1 MQHELNMENALNG
14 AFVEKVLAANW
25 RGGNVPGKITGAAID
40 TRKILPGEIFV
51 AIKTA
56 NRDGHDFLETA
67 RERGAAGALVSRFV
81 PEIAIPQIVVSDTV
95 SALQKLAAAH
105 RIENF
110 RVGKTVVGVTG
121 SVGKTSTKD
130 LLALIFSQE
139 APTLATEKNLNNTLG
154 VPLTLLKLDPAI
166 HRFAV
171 VEAGMS
177 VPGELGVSA
186 GMIFPDVALITNVKP
201 AHLEGLGTMENIA
214 REKASL
220 AADVHDGSVIFNAD
234 LLQYESFRKIGAAF
248 ADVLVRNADEAA
260 QAELWVR
267 SGEGKI
273 AYFADRVACE
283 ILDCG
288 NHVFYLKLRGSSDR
302 EESVFTV
309 RNVSRG
315 LAENAALAICAAG
328 EHVAPEKIQAAL
340 DAWKPSAN
348 RGEVRERADGSKIFV
363 DCYNAS
369 PASMLDSAESFVK
382 RFPGTPEMARLFVLG
397 GMGELGE
404 TSEALHR
411 EVGEKLPL
419 CPETD
424 FLALFGGNASKI
436 GQGAIGN
443 AFPAERVRTFE
454 SIDELR
460 EYITAFRG
468 NVMLKGSR
476 AFALER
482 AIPER

>member
-1 MQHELNMENALNG
+1 MENVLNG
-14 AFVEKVLAANW
+14 AFVEKTLGAKW
-25 RGGNVPGKITGAAID
+25 RGGNVPGKIAGAAID

-81 PEIAIPQIVVSDTV
+81 PEVALPQIVVPDTV
-95 SALQKLAAAH
+95 AALQKLAAVH

-110 RVGKTVVGVTG
+110 RVGKTVFGVTG

-130 LLALIFSQE
+130 LLALILSQE

-154 VPLTLLKLDPAI
+154 VPLTLLKINPEV

-186 GMIFPDVALITNVKP
+186 QMIFPDVALVTNVKP

-234 LLQYESFRKIGAAF
+234 LLQYESFRKIRAAL
-248 ADVLVRNADEAA
+248 ADVLSRNAEEAA
-260 QAELWVR
+260 LTESWKQSDEF
-267 SGEGKI
+267 EI
-273 AYFADRVACE
+273 AYFADSVACE
-283 ILDCG
+283 ILDAG
-288 NHVFYLKLRGSSDR
+288 NNVFYLKIQATHEKEG
-302 EESVFTV
+302 VFTV
-309 RNVSRG
+309 RNISRG
-315 LAENAALAICAAG
+315 LAENAALAIQAAS
-328 EHVAPEKIQAAL
+328 EFVSPEKIQAAL

-348 RGEVRERADGSKIFV
+348 RGEVRERACGGKIFV

-369 PASMLDSAESFVK
+369 PASMLDSADAFAT
-382 RFPGTPEMARLFVLG
+382 RFAGTPEMPRLFVLG

-404 TSEALHR
+404 TSEPLHR

-419 CPETD
+419 CAETD
-424 FLALFGGNASKI
+424 FLALFGGNAAQI
-436 GQGAIGN
+436 GQGAVAAG
-443 AFPAERVRTFE
+443 FPRERVHMFDD
-454 SIDELR
+454 IVELR
-460 EYITAFRG
+460 EFIAAFRG

-476 AFALER
+476 TFALER
-482 AIPER
+482 AIPA

>member
-1 MQHELNMENALNG
+1 MENVLNG
-14 AFVEKVLAANW
+14 AFAARALGAEW

-40 TRKILPGEIFV
+40 TRKILSGEIFV

-81 PEIAIPQIVVSDTV
+81 PEVALPQLVVPDTIA
-95 SALQKLAAAH
+95 ALQKLAAAH

-110 RVGKTVVGVTG
+110 RVGKTVFGVTG

-130 LLALIFSQE
+130 LLALILSQE

-154 VPLTLLKLDPAI
+154 VPLTLLKLDPEMY
-166 HRFAV
+166 RFAV

-186 GMIFPDVALITNVKP
+186 QMIYPDCALITNVKP
-201 AHLEGLGTMENIA
+201 AHLEGLKTMENIA

-220 AADVHDGSVIFNAD
+220 AADVYDGRVIFNAD
-234 LLQYESFRKIGAAF
+234 LLQYESFRNI
-248 ADVLVRNADEAA
+248 EAA
-260 QAELWVR
+260 YAEVLCRTEDECALAEKWEA
-267 SGEGKI
+267 SD
-273 AYFADRVACE
+273 ACRVADGSRPVSCE
-283 ILDCG
+283 ILDAG
-288 NHVFYLKLRGSSDR
+288 ANAFYLKFPGED
-302 EESVFTV
+302 ESGTRVFVV

-315 LAENAALAICAAG
+315 LAENAALAIVAG
-328 EHVAPEKIQAAL
+328 LAEGLVPEKIQAAL

-348 RGEVRERADGSKIFV
+348 RGEVRERAGGGKIFV

-369 PASMLDSAESFVK
+369 PASMLDSAESFAN
-382 RFPGTPEMARLFVLG
+382 RFPGTPEMPRLFVLG
-397 GMGELGE
+397 GMGELGAE
-404 TSEALHR
+404 SEALHFG
-411 EVGEKLPL
+411 VGEKLPL
-419 CPETD
+419 CAETD
-424 FLALFGGNASKI
+424 CLALFGGNAAQI
-436 GQGAIGN
+436 GQGSVARG
-443 AFPAERVRTFE
+443 FPQGRVRVFDDIE
-454 SIDELR
+454 ALR
-460 EYITAFRG
+460 DFIAAFRG

-482 AIPER
+482 AIPDA

>member
-1 MQHELNMENALNG
+1 MENVLNG
-14 AFVEKVLAANW
+14 AFVEKTLGAKW

-40 TRKILPGEIFV
+40 TRKILSGEIFI

-81 PEIAIPQIVVSDTV
+81 PEVALPQIVVPDTV
-95 SALQKLAAAH
+95 AALQKLAAAH

-110 RVGKTVVGVTG
+110 RVGKTVFGVTG

-130 LLALIFSQE
+130 LLALILSQE

-154 VPLTLLKLDPAI
+154 VPLTLLKLDPEI

-186 GMIFPDVALITNVKP
+186 QMIFPDVALITNVKP
-201 AHLEGLGTMENIA
+201 AHLEGLKTMENIA

-234 LLQYESFRKIGAAF
+234 LLQYESFRKICAAL
-248 ADVLVRNADEAA
+248 ADVLSRNAEEAA
-260 QAELWVR
+260 LAESWTQ
-267 SGEGKI
+267 SDACEI
-273 AYFADRVACE
+273 AYFADHVRCE
-283 ILDCG
+283 ILG
-288 NHVFYLKLRGSSDR
+288 AGENVFYLKLQSSGEKR
-302 EESVFTV
+302 ESVFVV

-315 LAENAALAICAAG
+315 LAENAALAIQSASDF
-328 EHVAPEKIQAAL
+328 VSPEKIQAAL

-348 RGEVRERADGSKIFV
+348 RGEVRERVSGGKIFV

-369 PASMLDSAESFVK
+369 PASMLDSAEAFAK
-382 RFPGTPEMARLFVLG
+382 RFAGTPEMPRLFVLG

-404 TSEALHR
+404 TSESLHFS
-411 EVGEKLPL
+411 VGEKLPL
-419 CPETD
+419 CAETD
-424 FLALFGGNASKI
+424 SLALFGGNAAQI
-436 GQGAIGN
+436 GQGAIEAG
-443 AFPAERVRTFE
+443 FPRERVRVFTD
-454 SIDELR
+454 IDALR
-460 EYITAFRG
+460 EFITAFRG

-482 AIPER
+482 AIPEN

>member
-1 MQHELNMENALNG
+1 MDKILNG
-14 AFVEKVLAANW
+14 AFVAEALGAEW
-25 RGGNVPGKITGAAID
+25 RGGNIPGKIAGAAID

-81 PEIAIPQIVVSDTV
+81 PEVALPQIVIPDTV
-95 SALQKLAAAH
+95 AALQKLAKTH

-110 RVGKTVVGVTG
+110 RVGKTVIGVTG

-130 LLALIFSQE
+130 LLAQIFSQE

-154 VPLTLLKLDPAI
+154 VPLTLLKLDPEI

-186 GMIFPDVALITNVKP
+186 AMIFPDIALITNVKP

-220 AADVHDGSVIFNAD
+220 AADVHDGCVIFNAD
-234 LLQYESFRKIGAAF
+234 LLQYESFRKIEAAF
-248 ADVLVRNADEAA
+248 ASVLSRNAEEAA
-260 QAELWVR
+260 LTESWKQ
-267 SGEGKI
+267 SGASGI
-273 AYFADRVACE
+273 AYFSDGVTCE
-283 ILDCG
+283 ILDAG
-288 NHVFYLKLRGSSDR
+288 ENVFYLKIQEMHEKEG
-302 EESVFTV
+302 VFTV

-315 LAENAALAICAAG
+315 LAENAALAICAAWHEG
-328 EHVAPEKIQAAL
+328 ISPEKIQAAL

-348 RGEVRERADGSKIFV
+348 RGEVRERVGGGKIFV

-382 RFPGTPEMARLFVLG
+382 RFPADSGTTRLFVLG
-397 GMGELGE
+397 GMGELGAQ
-404 TSEALHR
+404 SEALHFG
-411 EVGEKLPL
+411 VGEKLPL
-419 CPETD
+419 CAKTD
-424 FLALFGGNASKI
+424 FLALFGGNAVQI
-436 GQGAIGN
+436 GQGAIASG
-443 AFPAERVRTFE
+443 FPQSRVRVFDD
-454 SIDELR
+454 IDALR
-460 EYITAFRG
+460 SFIAAFHG

-482 AIPER
+482 AIPEN

>member
-1 MQHELNMENALNG
+1 MENVLNG
-14 AFVEKVLAANW
+14 AFVEKALAANW
-25 RGGNVPGKITGAAID
+25 RGGNVPGKIVGAAID
-40 TRKILPGEIFV
+40 TRRIQPGEIFV

-81 PEIAIPQIVVSDTV
+81 PEVAIPQIVVPDTV
-95 SALQKLAAAH
+95 AALQKLAAAH
-105 RIENF
+105 RLENF

-154 VPLTLLKLDPAI
+154 VPLTLLKLDPEI
-166 HRFAV
+166 QRFAV

-186 GMIFPDVALITNVKP
+186 EMIFADIAVITNVKP

-220 AADVHDGSVIFNAD
+220 AADRHDGSVIFNAD
-234 LLQYESFRKIGAAF
+234 LLQYESFRKIEAAF
-248 ADVLVRNADEAA
+248 ADVLVRNAEEAA
-260 QAELWVR
+260 LAEAWIR
-267 SGEGKI
+267 SEEGEI

-283 ILDCG
+283 IQDCG
-288 NHVFYLKLRGSSDR
+288 NNVFYLKLRGSADG
-302 EESVFTV
+302 EEAVFAV

-315 LAENAALAICAAG
+315 LAENAALAICAAC
-328 EHVAPEKIQAAL
+328 EHVSPEKIQAAL

-348 RGEVRERADGSKIFV
+348 RGEVRERANGSKIFV

-369 PASMLDSAESFVK
+369 PASMLDSAESFAK
-382 RFPGTPEMARLFVLG
+382 RFPADSGTARLFVLG
-397 GMGELGE
+397 GMGELGAE
-404 TSEALHR
+404 SEALHFG
-411 EVGEKLPL
+411 VGEKLPL
-419 CPETD
+419 CTETD
-424 FLALFGGNASKI
+424 FLALFGGNAAKI
-436 GQGAIGN
+436 GQGAVACG
-443 AFPAERVRTFE
+443 FPQERVREF
-454 SIDELR
+454 SDINELR
-460 EYITAFRG
+460 EFITAFRG

>member
-1 MQHELNMENALNG
+1 MENVLNG
-14 AFVEKVLAANW
+14 AFVEKTLGAKW
-25 RGGNVPGKITGAAID
+25 RGGNVPGKIAGAAID

-81 PEIAIPQIVVSDTV
+81 PEVALPQIVVPDTV
-95 SALQKLAAAH
+95 AALQKLAAAH

-110 RVGKTVVGVTG
+110 RVGKTVFGVTG

-130 LLALIFSQE
+130 LLALILSQE

-154 VPLTLLKLDPAI
+154 VPLTLLKINPEV

-186 GMIFPDVALITNVKP
+186 QMIFPDVALVTNVKP

-220 AADVHDGSVIFNAD
+220 AADVHDGRVIFNAD
-234 LLQYESFRKIGAAF
+234 LLQYESFRKIRAAI
-248 ADVLVRNADEAA
+248 ADVLSRNAEEAA
-260 QAELWVR
+260 LTESWKQSDEF
-267 SGEGKI
+267 GI
-273 AYFADRVACE
+273 AYFADSVACE
-283 ILDCG
+283 ILDAG
-288 NHVFYLKLRGSSDR
+288 NNVFYLKIQATHEKKG
-302 EESVFTV
+302 VFTV

-315 LAENAALAICAAG
+315 LAENAALAIQAAS
-328 EHVAPEKIQAAL
+328 EFVSPEKIQTAL

-348 RGEVRERADGSKIFV
+348 RGEVRERACGGKIFV

-369 PASMLDSAESFVK
+369 PASMLDSADAFAK
-382 RFPGTPEMARLFVLG
+382 RFAGTQEMPRLFVLG
-397 GMGELGE
+397 GMGELGAQ
-404 TSEALHR
+404 SEALHFG
-411 EVGEKLPL
+411 VGEKLPL
-419 CPETD
+419 CAETD
-424 FLALFGGNASKI
+424 FLALFGGNAAQI
-436 GQGAIGN
+436 GQGAIAAG
-443 AFPAERVRTFE
+443 FPRERVRAFDD
-454 SIDELR
+454 IVALR
-460 EYITAFRG
+460 EFIAAFRG

-482 AIPER
+482 AIPV

>member
-1 MQHELNMENALNG
+1 MENALNG
-14 AFVEKVLAANW
+14 AFVEKALATKW
-25 RGGNVPGKITGAAID
+25 CGGNVPGKIVGAAID
-40 TRKILPGEIFV
+40 TRKVQKGEIFV

-56 NRDGHDFLETA
+56 SRDGHDFLEAA

-81 PEIAIPQIVVSDTV
+81 PEVAIPQIVVPDTV
-95 SALQKLAAAH
+95 EALQKLASAH
-105 RIENF
+105 RLENF

-139 APTLATEKNLNNTLG
+139 APTLSTEKNLNNTLG
-154 VPLTLLKLDPAI
+154 VPLTLLRLNPEI

-186 GMIFPDVALITNVKP
+186 GMIFADIAVITNVKP

-220 AADVHDGSVIFNAD
+220 AADVYDGSVIFNAD
-234 LLQYESFRKIGAAF
+234 LLQYESFRKIETAF
-248 ADVLVRNADEAA
+248 ADVLVRNEDEAA
-260 QAELWVR
+260 QAEAWIR

-273 AYFADRVACE
+273 AYCTDRVTCV
-283 ILDCG
+283 IQDCG
-288 NHVFYLKLRGSSDR
+288 NNVFYLKLRGSADG
-302 EESVFTV
+302 EEAVFAV

-315 LAENAALAICAAG
+315 LAENAALAICAACDY
-328 EHVAPEKIQAAL
+328 VSPEKIQAAL

-369 PASMLDSAESFVK
+369 PASMLDSAESFAK
-382 RFPGTPEMARLFVLG
+382 RFPADPGTARLFVLG
-397 GMGELGE
+397 GMGELGAG
-404 TSEALHR
+404 SEALHFG
-411 EVGEKLPL
+411 VGEKLPL
-419 CPETD
+419 CATTD

-436 GQGAIGN
+436 GQGAVARG
-443 AFPAERVRTFE
+443 FPQERVYEFSE
-454 SIDELR
+454 IDALR
-460 EYITAFRG
+460 DFIAAFRG

-482 AIPER
+482 AIPES

>member
-1 MQHELNMENALNG
+1 MKNILDG
-14 AFVEKVLAANW
+14 AFVEKTLGSKW
-25 RGGNVPGKITGAAID
+25 LGGSVPGKIAGAAID
-40 TRKILPGEIFV
+40 TRKIQSGEIFV

-67 RERGAAGALVSRFV
+67 RERGAAGALVSSFV
-81 PEIAIPQIVVSDTV
+81 PEVAIPQVVVPDTV
-95 SALQKLAAAH
+95 AALQKLAAAH
-105 RIENF
+105 RLENF

-154 VPLTLLKLDPAI
+154 VPLTLLKLNPEI

-186 GMIFPDVALITNVKP
+186 GMIFPDIALITNVKP

-220 AADVHDGSVIFNAD
+220 AADVYDGSVIFNAD
-234 LLQYESFRKIGAAF
+234 LLQYESFRKIGAAV
-248 ADVLVRNADEAA
+248 ADVLVHNAEEAA
-260 QAELWVR
+260 QAESWVR
-267 SGEGKI
+267 SGEAEI
-273 AYFADRVACE
+273 AYCSERIDCE

-288 NHVFYLKLRGSSDR
+288 NHVFYLKLRSSEDGK
-302 EESVFTV
+302 ESVFAV

-315 LAENAALAICAAG
+315 LAENAALAICAAC
-328 EHVAPEKIQAAL
+328 EHVSPEKIQAAL

-369 PASMLDSAESFVK
+369 PASMLDSAESFAK
-382 RFPGTPEMARLFVLG
+382 RFPADSGMARLFVLG
-397 GMGELGE
+397 GMGELGPE
-404 TSEALHR
+404 SEALHFG
-411 EVGEKLPL
+411 VGEKLPL
-419 CPETD
+419 CAETD
-424 FLALFGGNASKI
+424 FLALFGGNASEI
-436 GQGAIGN
+436 GKGAIARG
-443 AFPAERVRTFE
+443 FPRDRVLEF
-454 SIDELR
+454 SDINELR
-460 EYITAFRG
+460 DFIGDFRG

-482 AIPER
+482 AIPEN